1 MKNVASYSGPWVA
14 KCTLRPRRFVAFVST
29 FLSLSFPGWPHTKG
43 KSVVR
48 HFWWL
53 LCLSRHPFNGK
64 AVRGQRWWQQVS
76 ETFIYS
82 PEYQQDSLNC
92 PLYFTVNADCAPLWF
107 IVDIIETNLLT
118 TLFLFPHFFC
128 LFFFCVCR
136 AIIVRNNE
144 VIPMTNEF
152 TPESE
157 RQRLQYLVFLPVLHL
172 TFYHHANR

>member
-1 MKNVASYSGPWVA
+1 MKTVAGSPGA
-14 KCTLRPRRFVAFVST
+14 RLARCTLTTRRFAVFVST
-29 FLSLSFPGWPHTKG
+29 FLSLCPLPGWPHPTG

-64 AVRGQRWWQQVS
+64 AVRGQRWGQQVS
-76 ETFIYS
+76 NMFTHR
-82 PEYQQDSLNC
+82 PEYRQDSLNC
-92 PLYFTVNADCAPLWF
+92 LMYFTVNG
-107 IVDIIETNLLT
+107 LLRH
-118 TLFLFPHFFC
+118 LYNCDESIYSFVFVPPPFFFSFCFFC
-128 LFFFCVCR
+128 LCR

-157 RQRLQYLVFLPVLHL
+157 RQRLQYLVFLPLLHP
-172 TFYHHANR
+172 TFYHHAPR